1 MTDLSD
7 PKKLAQRAVIF
18 LLLGAASISLAPIFV
33 RLSEIGPSATAF
45 YRLFFALPVLWLWM
59 QHDKRRDA
67 ALRQPETFNDYLR
80 LSLAG
85 LFFAGDMALWHWSI
99 MLTSV
104 ANSTLLANFAPVFV
118 TLGGFLLFGERF
130 SRTFLFGMF
139 CALAGVV
146 ILLGSSFVTSPRHFL
161 GDALGVG
168 TAIFYAAYILAV
180 GRLRAEF
187 STATVMTWS
196 GVVTCLALVPI
207 TILSGE
213 SFVAPS
219 LFGWA
224 VLLGLAFISHAGGQS
239 MIAYA
244 LAHLPAAFGS
254 VGLLLQP
261 ALAAI
266 IAWYLFQESLTLS
279 QLAGGVIIVVGIYF
293 ARKGS

>member
-1 MTDLSD
+1 MSNLTDHTSLSR
-7 PKKLAQRAVIF
+7 RAVF
-18 LLLGAASISLAPIFV
+18 VLLLGAASISLAPIFV

-45 YRLFFALPVLWLWM
+45 YRLFFALPVLWVWM
-59 QHDKRRDA
+59 RQDARHDTVH
-67 ALRQPETFNDYLR
+67 RQPSSINDYWR

-85 LFFAGDMALWHWSI
+85 FFFAGDLALWHWSI
-99 MLTSV
+99 TLTSV

-118 TLGGFLLFGERF
+118 TLGGYFLFGERF

-139 CALAGVV
+139 CAIGGVV
-146 ILLGSSFVTSPRHFL
+146 ILLGGSFAVSTRHLL

-168 TAIFYAAYILAV
+168 TAVFYAAYIMAV

-196 GVVTCLALVPI
+196 GVVTCVALVPI
-207 TILSGE
+207 TVISGE
-213 SFVAPS
+213 SFIAGTA
-219 LFGWA
+219 FGWL
-224 VLLGLAFISHAGGQS
+224 VLAGLALISHAGGQS

-261 ALAAI
+261 ALAAL
-266 IAWYLFQESLTLS
+266 IAWYLFGESLDLS
-279 QLAGGVIIVVGIYF
+279 QLAGGVIILAGIYF
-293 ARKGS
+293 ARRGS